1 MEPTHFQIMRGCLCL
16 LLPEDLGGQDTR
28 MISEALLRHLHQH
41 HGTHCVIF
49 DCTQLRLLDQRDLDE
64 LMELVTCI
72 RLMGKHVGF
81 CSIGATLAAI
91 LVTLKMD
98 SSECHFGQSLDD
110 VIRIL
115 GH

>member
-1 MEPTHFQIMRGCLCL
+1 MEQTHFQITRGCLSL

-28 MISEALLRHLHQH
+28 SLRESLLKHLHQH
-41 HGTHCVIF
+41 HKTNSVIF
-49 DCTQLRLLDQRDLDE
+49 DCTKLNLLDQRDLDE

-72 RLMGKHVGF
+72 KLMGKNVGF

-98 SSECHFGQSLDD
+98 TSECHFGQSLDD
-110 VIRIL
+110 VIKVL
-115 GH
+115 GN